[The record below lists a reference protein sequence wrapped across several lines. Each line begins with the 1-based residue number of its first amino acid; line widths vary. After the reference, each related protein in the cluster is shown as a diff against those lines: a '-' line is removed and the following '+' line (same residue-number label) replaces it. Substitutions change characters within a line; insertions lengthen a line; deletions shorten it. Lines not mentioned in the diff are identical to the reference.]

1 MNEEINFCKAEKPVL
16 LQRGY
21 PLVNMIIGVTQR
33 ITEQFRLNTDRGFL
47 KHLDVIPIDNAFN
60 NLGQNLPFT
69 LQLGGQNLIQDD
81 QLGFW
86 AVVNQFGRDYKF
98 QIRAKFND
106 GQIGQI
112 TLNGLDPKRP
122 ATLDQSAQ
130 VIAKYSTPSHERFL
144 KSFKLKYGQ
153 GLKRRSYSLIIPATV
168 TPGSVNEINFELP
181 RNNGNI
187 IGIALSNNDAIQ
199 SPLFP
204 NNEIMNTFC
213 DVKIDGVN
221 IVENVSMGYYN
232 IENGRDYYLQPVC
245 VNPGSTLTLR
255 TVTPP
260 AITTITQLNCD
271 IYFDN

>member
-1 MNEEINFCKAEKPVL
+1 MNEVNFCKVEKPVL

-21 PLVNMIIGVTQR
+21 PLVNMVIGLTQR

-47 KHLDVIPIDNAFN
+47 KHLDVVPIDNASTT
-60 NLGQNLPFT
+60 LAQNLPFT
-69 LQLGGQNLIQDD
+69 LQLGGQNLIQED
-81 QLGFW
+81 QIGFW
-86 AVVNQFGRDYKF
+86 SVLNQFGRDYKF
-98 QIRAKFND
+98 QIRSKFND

-112 TLNGLDPKRP
+112 TLNGLDVKRP
-122 ATLDQSAQ
+122 ATLNQSAQ

-153 GLKRRSYSLIIPATV
+153 GLKRRSYSLIIPASVV
-168 TPGSVNEINFELP
+168 TNTVNEVNFELP

-187 IGIALSNNDAIQ
+187 IGIALSNNDPII

-221 IVENVSMGYYN
+221 IVENVNMGYYN
-232 IENGRDYYLQPVC
+232 IANGRDYYLQPVC
-245 VNPGSTLTLR
+245 INPGSTLTLR
-255 TVTPP
+255 TVTTP
-260 AITTITQLNCD
+260 AMTTISQLNCD

>member
-1 MNEEINFCKAEKPVL
+1 MNEVNFCNVEKPVL

-21 PLVNMIIGVTQR
+21 PLVNMVIGLTQR

-47 KHLDVIPIDNAFN
+47 KHLDVVPIDNAPTT
-60 NLGQNLPFT
+60 LAQNLPFT
-69 LQLGGQNLIQDD
+69 LQLGGQNLIQED
-81 QLGFW
+81 QIGFW
-86 AVVNQFGRDYKF
+86 SVLNQFGRDYKF
-98 QIRAKFND
+98 QIRSKFND

-112 TLNGLDPKRP
+112 TLNGFDVKRP
-122 ATLDQSAQ
+122 ATLNQSAQ

-153 GLKRRSYSLIIPATV
+153 GLKRRSYSLIIP
-168 TPGSVNEINFELP
+168 GSVLTNTVNEVNFELP

-187 IGIALSNNDAIQ
+187 IGIALSNNDPII

-221 IVENVSMGYYN
+221 IVENVNMGYYN
-232 IENGRDYYLQPVC
+232 IANGRDYYLQPVC
-245 VNPGSTLTLR
+245 INPGSTLTLR
-255 TVTPP
+255 TVTTP
-260 AITTITQLNCD
+260 AMTTTSQLNCD